1 MRIAGVAVSSTA
13 IGKQGSGAEHQH
25 LAHVVFIA
33 GAAAV
38 GGFLFGYDSSN
49 INGAVLGIQKH
60 FEVGQAATGLTVSS
74 ALIGSAVG
82 AWFGGLLSDRIGRI
96 RTMQLAA
103 VLFLVSAIGAMF
115 PFSIW
120 DLAIWR
126 VVGGIAIGVASV
138 IGPAYI
144 AEVAPPAY
152 RGRLAS
158 LQQLAIVLGI
168 GVSALVNWVI
178 KDFAPLGPDGSH
190 DLNGSLGGL
199 EPWQWML
206 GAAAVPAI
214 IYFVLASVIPESPH
228 YLLSIGK
235 TGKARAV
242 LSEVEGIEDDEALDA
257 KVADLRRGMR
267 TERRSSVKSLLGGR
281 FGLLPI
287 VWVGIALA
295 VFQQFVGINVIFYY
309 SDTLWHSVGQNTD
322 SLLISMVSPVINIIG
337 TFIAIAFIDRVGR
350 KPLLLIGSVG
360 MAIGLGV
367 AAIAF
372 GNSVKVNGELSLPG
386 AWGPVALVF
395 ANVFVLSFALS
406 WGVILWVL
414 LGEMFPLRIRGAA
427 LAVGT
432 AANWV
437 ANWLVTVSFPSM
449 GDWNLSVTYWIY
461 AAFALLSIPFVLRFI
476 RETKGTALENVA

>member
-1 MRIAGVAVSSTA
+1 MSSATTGERAG
-13 IGKQGSGAEHQH
+13 QQH

-49 INGAVLGIQKH
+49 INGAVLGIQRH
-60 FEVGQAATGLTVSS
+60 FEVGDGVTGLTVSS

-103 VLFLVSAIGAMF
+103 VLFLVSALGAMF
-115 PFSIW
+115 PFSVW

-178 KDFAPLGPDGSH
+178 KALAPVGADGTH
-190 DLNGSLGGL
+190 DLNGNLGGI

-206 GAAAVPAI
+206 GAAAVPAV
-214 IYFVLASVIPESPH
+214 IYFVLASIIPESPH
-228 YLLSIGK
+228 FLLANGK
-235 TGKARAV
+235 IDKARKV
-242 LSEVEGIEDDEALDA
+242 LREVEGGDADA
-257 KVADLRRGMR
+257 KLEDI
-267 TERRSSVKSLLGGR
+267 RRSLKTEKRSKVRDLVGGK

-337 TFIAIAFIDRVGR
+337 TFIAIAFIDKVGR

-360 MAIGLGV
+360 MLIGLGV

-372 GNSVKVNGELSLPG
+372 GNAQTVNGDLTLPG

-395 ANVFVLSFALS
+395 ANLFVISFAMS
-406 WGVILWVL
+406 WGVILWVM

-427 LAVGT
+427 LAIGT

-437 ANWLVTVSFPSM
+437 ANWAVTVSFPSM
-449 GDWNLSVTYWIY
+449 AGWNLSITYWIY
-461 AAFALLSIPFVLRFI
+461 AAFALLSIPFALKFV
-476 RETKGTALENVA
+476 RETKGTAIEDVS

>member
-1 MRIAGVAVSSTA
+1 M
-13 IGKQGSGAEHQH
+13 
-25 LAHVVFIA
+25 FIA

-49 INGAVLGIQKH
+49 INGAVLGIQRH
-60 FEVGQAATGLTVSS
+60 FEVGDGVTGLTVSS

-103 VLFLVSAIGAMF
+103 VLFLVSALGAMF
-115 PFSIW
+115 PFSVW

-178 KDFAPLGPDGSH
+178 KAVAPVGADGAH
-190 DLNGSLGGL
+190 DLNGNLGGI

-206 GAAAVPAI
+206 GAAAVPAV
-214 IYFVLASVIPESPH
+214 IYFVLASIIPESPH
-228 YLLSIGK
+228 FLLANGK
-235 TGKARAV
+235 IDKARKV
-242 LSEVEGIEDDEALDA
+242 LREVEGGDVDTKLEDI
-257 KVADLRRGMR
+257 RRSLR
-267 TERRSSVKSLLGGR
+267 TEKRSTVRDLVGGR

-337 TFIAIAFIDRVGR
+337 TFIAIAFIDKVGR
-350 KPLLLIGSVG
+350 KPLLLIGSAG
-360 MAIGLGV
+360 MLVGLGV

-372 GNSVKVNGELSLPG
+372 GNAVTVNGELSLPG

-395 ANVFVLSFALS
+395 ANLFVISFAMS
-406 WGVILWVL
+406 WGVILWVM

-437 ANWLVTVSFPSM
+437 ANWAVTVSFPSM
-449 GDWNLSVTYWIY
+449 ADWNLSVTYWIY
-461 AAFALLSIPFVLRFI
+461 AAFALLSIPFALRFV
-476 RETKGTALENVA
+476 RETKGTAIEDVS

>member
-1 MRIAGVAVSSTA
+1 MAEVVPSERAG
-13 IGKQGSGAEHQH
+13 QQH

-60 FEVGQAATGLTVSS
+60 FEVGAAATGLTVSS

-103 VLFLVSAIGAMF
+103 VLFFISALGAMF
-115 PFSIW
+115 PFGIW
-120 DLAIWR
+120 DLALWR
-126 VVGGIAIGVASV
+126 VIGGAAIGVASV
-138 IGPAYI
+138 IGPSYI

-178 KDFAPLGPDGSH
+178 KAFAPVRPDGSH
-190 DLNGSLGGL
+190 DLNGELGGL
-199 EPWQWML
+199 EAWQWML
-206 GAAAVPAI
+206 GAAAVPAV

-235 TGKARAV
+235 LDRAREV
-242 LSEVEGIEDDEALDA
+242 LAEVEGADEVETKL
-257 KVADLRRGMR
+257 ADIRRGLR
-267 TERRSSVKSLLGGR
+267 TEKQSKVRDLLGGR
-281 FGLLPI
+281 FGLLPV

-322 SLLISMVSPVINIIG
+322 SLLISMVSPVINILG

-350 KPLLLIGSVG
+350 KPLLLVGSVG

-372 GNSVKVNGELSLPG
+372 GHAQRVNGDLTLPG

-414 LGEMFPLRIRGAA
+414 LGEMFPLRIRSAA

-449 GDWNLSVTYWIY
+449 SDWNLSATYWIY
-461 AAFALLSIPFVLRFI
+461 AAFALLSIPFTLKFI
-476 RETKGTALENVA
+476 RETKGTSIEGVV

>member
-1 MRIAGVAVSSTA
+1 MSLSTTGERAG
-13 IGKQGSGAEHQH
+13 QQH

-49 INGAVLGIQKH
+49 INGAVLGIQEH
-60 FEVGQAATGLTVSS
+60 FNVGDGVTGLTVSS

-82 AWFGGLLSDRIGRI
+82 AWFGGMLSDRIGRI

-103 VLFLVSAIGAMF
+103 ILFLVSALGAMF
-115 PFSIW
+115 PFSVW

-126 VVGGIAIGVASV
+126 VVGGVAIGVASV

-178 KDFAPLGPDGSH
+178 KDLAPLGADGSH

-214 IYFVLASVIPESPH
+214 VYFVLASIIPESPH

-235 TGKARAV
+235 TAKARKV
-242 LSEVEGIEDDEALDA
+242 LADVEGGDVDA
-257 KVADLRRGMR
+257 KLEDIQRGLR
-267 TERRSSVKSLLGGR
+267 TEHKSKVRDLVGGKL
-281 FGLLPI
+281 GLLPI

-337 TFIAIAFIDRVGR
+337 TFIAIAFIDKVGR

-360 MAIGLGV
+360 MLIGLGV

-372 GNSVKVNGELSLPG
+372 GNAQTVNGDLTLPG

-395 ANVFVLSFALS
+395 ANLFVISFAMS
-406 WGVILWVL
+406 WGVILWVM
-414 LGEMFPLRIRGAA
+414 LGEMFPLRIRSAA
-427 LAVGT
+427 LAIGT

-437 ANWLVTVSFPSM
+437 ANWAVTVSFPSM
-449 GDWNLSVTYWIY
+449 ADWNLSVTYWIY
-461 AAFALLSIPFVLRFI
+461 AAFALLSIPFALKFV
-476 RETKGTALENVA
+476 RETKGTALEDVS

>member
-1 MRIAGVAVSSTA
+1 MSTA
-13 IGKQGSGAEHQH
+13 SAGERTGQQH

-49 INGAVLGIQKH
+49 INGAVLGIQRH
-60 FEVGQAATGLTVSS
+60 FDVGEGVTGLTVSS

-82 AWFGGLLSDRIGRI
+82 AWFGGVLSRRVGRI

-103 VLFLVSAIGAMF
+103 VLFFVSAIGAMF
-115 PFSIW
+115 PFAVW

-126 VVGGIAIGVASV
+126 VVGGVAIGVASV

-168 GVSALVNWVI
+168 GMSALVNWVI
-178 KDFAPLGPDGSH
+178 KDSSPIGADGTH
-190 DLNGSLGGL
+190 DINGTLGGI
-199 EPWQWML
+199 EAWQWML

-214 IYFVLASVIPESPH
+214 VYFVLASVIPESPH
-228 YLLSIGK
+228 YLVSIGK
-235 TGKARAV
+235 IDKARAV
-242 LSEVEGIEDDEALDA
+242 LAQVEGDAAEAKL
-257 KVADLRRGMR
+257 ADIRRELRS
-267 TERRSSVKSLLGGR
+267 ERRPAVRDIIGGR

-287 VWVGIALA
+287 VWIGIALA
-295 VFQQFVGINVIFYY
+295 AFQQFVGINVIFYY

-322 SLLISMVSPVINIIG
+322 SLLISMVSPTINILG
-337 TFIAIAFIDRVGR
+337 TFIAIAFIDRIGR
-350 KPLLLIGSVG
+350 KPLLLIGSFG
-360 MAIGLGV
+360 MAVGLGV
-367 AAIAF
+367 AAVAF
-372 GNSVKVNGELSLPG
+372 GNAVTVDGSLHLPG

-414 LGEMFPLRIRGAA
+414 LGEMFPLRIREAA

-432 AANWV
+432 AANWI

-449 GDWNLSVTYWIY
+449 GTWNLGVTYWIY
-461 AAFALLSIPFVLRFI
+461 AGFAVLSIPFVLRFI
-476 RETKGTALENVA
+476 KETKGTAIEDVR

>member
-1 MRIAGVAVSSTA
+1 MSLVTTGERAG
-13 IGKQGSGAEHQH
+13 QHH

-49 INGAVLGIQKH
+49 INGAVLGIQQH
-60 FEVGQAATGLTVSS
+60 FQVGDGVTGLTVSS
-74 ALIGSAVG
+74 ALIGSAAG
-82 AWFGGLLSDRIGRI
+82 AWFGGMLSDRVGRI

-103 VLFLVSAIGAMF
+103 VLFLISAIGAMF
-115 PFSIW
+115 PFSVW

-126 VVGGIAIGVASV
+126 IVGGIAIGVAAV

-152 RGRLAS
+152 RGRLGS

-178 KDFAPLGPDGSH
+178 KDLAPAH
-190 DLNGSLGGL
+190 DLNGSLGGI

-206 GAAAVPAI
+206 GAAAIPAI
-214 IYFVLASVIPESPH
+214 VYFVLASVIPESPH

-235 TGKARAV
+235 TERARKV
-242 LSEVEGIEDDEALDA
+242 LAEVEGADIDTKLEDI
-257 KVADLRRGMR
+257 RRGLR
-267 TERRSSVKSLLGGR
+267 IEKRSKIRDLVGGR

-337 TFIAIAFIDRVGR
+337 TFIAIAFIDRIGR

-372 GNSVKVNGELSLPG
+372 GNSVTVNGQLSLPG

-395 ANVFVLSFALS
+395 ANVFVISFALS
-406 WGVILWVL
+406 WGVILWVM
-414 LGEMFPLRIRGAA
+414 LGEMFPLRIRSAA
-427 LAVGT
+427 LAIGT

-437 ANWLVTVSFPSM
+437 ANWAVTVSFPSM
-449 GDWNLSVTYWIY
+449 AAWNLSTTYWIY
-461 AAFALLSIPFVLRFI
+461 AAFAILSIPFALKFVS
-476 RETKGTALENVA
+476 ETKGTAIEDVH

>member
-1 MRIAGVAVSSTA
+1 MSDLASGERAG
-13 IGKQGSGAEHQH
+13 QQH

-49 INGAVLGIQKH
+49 INGAVLGIQNH
-60 FEVGQAATGLTVSS
+60 FDVGAAATGLTVSS

-103 VLFLVSAIGAMF
+103 VLFFISAFGAMF
-115 PFSIW
+115 PFGIV
-120 DLAIWR
+120 DLALWR

-178 KDFAPLGPDGSH
+178 KDVSPTAADGSH

-206 GAAAVPAI
+206 GAAAVPAVL
-214 IYFVLASVIPESPH
+214 YFVLASIIPESPH

-235 TGKARAV
+235 TEKARKV
-242 LSEVEGIEDDEALDA
+242 LAEVEGEDVVEAKL
-257 KVADLRRGMR
+257 ADIQRGLR
-267 TERRSSVKSLLGGR
+267 TERRPKVRDLLGGR

-322 SLLISMVSPVINIIG
+322 SLLISMVSPVINILG

-360 MAIGLGV
+360 MAIGLG
-367 AAIAF
+367 AAAVAF
-372 GNSVKVNGELSLPG
+372 GHAQTVHGELSLPG

-414 LGEMFPLRIRGAA
+414 LGEIFPLRIRSAA
-427 LAVGT
+427 LAIGT

-449 GDWNLSVTYWIY
+449 SDWNLSATYWIY
-461 AAFALLSIPFVLRFI
+461 AAFALLSIPFALKFV
-476 RETKGTALENVA
+476 RETKGTAIEDVS

>member
-1 MRIAGVAVSSTA
+1 VSTTSAT
-13 IGKQGSGAEHQH
+13 GERVQQHQ

-49 INGAVLGIQKH
+49 INGAVLGIQHH
-60 FEVGQAATGLTVSS
+60 FSVGAEVTGVTVSS
-74 ALIGSAVG
+74 ALIGSAAG

-103 VLFLVSAIGAMF
+103 VLFLVSAIGSMV
-115 PFSIW
+115 PFSVW
-120 DLAIWR
+120 DLAAWR
-126 VVGGIAIGVASV
+126 VIGGIAIGVASV
-138 IGPAYI
+138 IGPSYI

-168 GVSALVNWVI
+168 AVSALVNWVI
-178 KDFAPLGPDGSH
+178 KALAPVGPDGSH
-190 DLNGSLGGL
+190 DLNGPLFGL
-199 EPWQWML
+199 EAWQWML
-206 GAAAVPAI
+206 GAAAIPAI
-214 IYFVLASVIPESPH
+214 VYLVLASIIPESPH
-228 YLLSIGK
+228 YLVS
-235 TGKARAV
+235 TGRVEKARKV
-242 LSEVEGIEDDEALDA
+242 LESVEGDEADA
-257 KVADLRRGMR
+257 KLADIQRGLH
-267 TERRSSVKSLLGGR
+267 TEAKPRVRDLAGGR
-281 FGLLPI
+281 FGLLPV

-322 SLLISMVSPVINIIG
+322 SLLISMVSPTINIIG
-337 TFIAIAFIDRVGR
+337 TFIAIAFIDKVGR
-350 KPLLLIGSVG
+350 KPLLLVGSAG
-360 MAIGLGV
+360 MVIGLGV

-372 GNSVKVNGELSLPG
+372 GNAVTVGGELTLPG
-386 AWGPVALVF
+386 VWGPVALVF
-395 ANVFVLSFALS
+395 ANVFVLTFALS

-414 LGEMFPLRIRGAA
+414 LAEMFPLRIRGAA

-437 ANWLVTVSFPSM
+437 ANWVVTVSFPSM

-461 AAFALLSIPFVLRFI
+461 TAFALLSIPFTLKFI
-476 RETKGTALENVA
+476 KETKGTAIEDMN

>member
-1 MRIAGVAVSSTA
+1 MAVGGTSTGERAG
-13 IGKQGSGAEHQH
+13 QQH

-49 INGAVLGIQKH
+49 INGAVLGLQRH
-60 FEVGQAATGLTVSS
+60 FQVGEGVTGLTVSS
-74 ALIGSAVG
+74 ALIGSAIG
-82 AWFGGLLSDRIGRI
+82 AWFGGLLADRIGRI

-103 VLFLVSAIGAMF
+103 VLFFVSAIGAMF
-115 PFSIW
+115 PFGVW

-168 GVSALVNWVI
+168 GISALVNWVV
-178 KDFAPLGPDGSH
+178 KDMSPIGPDGRH
-190 DLNGSLGGL
+190 DINGELGGL
-199 EPWQWML
+199 EAWQWML
-206 GAAAVPAI
+206 GAAAIPAVL
-214 IYFVLASVIPESPH
+214 YFLLASIIPESPH

-235 TGKARAV
+235 TDRARKV
-242 LSEVEGIEDDEALDA
+242 LAEVEGAENIDA
-257 KVADLRRGMR
+257 KIADIRRSLH
-267 TERRSSVKSLLGGR
+267 TERRSRARDLLDR
-281 FGLLPI
+281 RHGLLPI
-287 VWVGIALA
+287 VWVGIGLA

-309 SDTLWHSVGQNTD
+309 SDTLWRSVGQNTD
-322 SLLISMVSPVINIIG
+322 SLLISMVSPTINIIG

-360 MAIGLGV
+360 MAVGLG
-367 AAIAF
+367 AAAVAF
-372 GNSVKVNGELSLPG
+372 GNARTVNGELALPG
-386 AWGPVALVF
+386 MWGPIALIS
-395 ANVFVLSFALS
+395 ANLFVLSFALS

-414 LGEMFPLRIRGAA
+414 LGEMFPLRIRSAA

-449 GDWNLSVTYWIY
+449 ARWNLSVTYWVY
-461 AAFALLSIPFVLRFI
+461 TAFALLSIPFVLRFV
-476 RETKGTALENVA
+476 RETKGTPLEDIG

>member
-1 MRIAGVAVSSTA
+1 VSSSTSTGERA
-13 IGKQGSGAEHQH
+13 NEQH
-25 LAHVVFIA
+25 LAHVIFIA

-49 INGAVLGIQKH
+49 INGAVIGIRQH
-60 FEVGQAATGLTVSS
+60 FGVGEAITGLTVSS

-82 AWFGGLLSDRIGRI
+82 AWFGGLLSTKIGRI

-103 VLFLVSAIGAMF
+103 ALFFVSAIGAMF
-115 PFSIW
+115 PFSVW
-120 DLAIWR
+120 DLALWR

-178 KDFAPLGPDGSH
+178 KDMSPVRADGTHDINGMLGFVES
-190 DLNGSLGGL
+190 
-199 EPWQWML
+199 WQWML
-206 GAAAVPAI
+206 GAAAIPAVL
-214 IYFVLASVIPESPH
+214 YFVLASIIPESPH
-228 YLLSIGK
+228 YLISIGK
-235 TGKARAV
+235 LAKARKV
-242 LSEVEGIEDDEALDA
+242 LAEIEGEDAADA
-257 KVADLRRGMR
+257 KLADIQRGLRSETKSKVSDLR
-267 TERRSSVKSLLGGR
+267 GGR

-287 VWVGIALA
+287 VWIGIALA

-322 SLLISMVSPVINIIG
+322 SLLISLVSPAINILG
-337 TFIAIAFIDRVGR
+337 TFIAIAFIDRLGR

-360 MAIGLGV
+360 MVIGLGV
-367 AAIAF
+367 AAFAF
-372 GNSVKVNGELSLPG
+372 GHADKVNGELSLPG
-386 AWGPVALVF
+386 AWGPIALVF
-395 ANVFVLSFALS
+395 ANIFVLSFALS
-406 WGVILWVL
+406 WGVMLWVL
-414 LGEMFPLRIRGAA
+414 LGEMFPMRIRGAA

-437 ANWLVTVSFPSM
+437 ANWIVTVSFPSM
-449 GDWNLSVTYWIY
+449 GEWNLSVTYAIY
-461 AAFALLSIPFVLRFI
+461 AGFALLSIPFVVKFI
-476 RETKGTALENVA
+476 KETKGTALEDVA

>member
-1 MRIAGVAVSSTA
+1 MTDV
-13 IGKQGSGAEHQH
+13 GSGERAGQQH

-60 FEVGQAATGLTVSS
+60 FDVGAAATGLTVSS

-96 RTMQLAA
+96 RTMQIAA
-103 VLFLVSAIGAMF
+103 ILFLVSALGAMF
-115 PFSIW
+115 PFGIW
-120 DLAIWR
+120 DLALWR

-178 KDFAPLGPDGSH
+178 KDAAPALADGSH

-199 EPWQWML
+199 EAWQWML
-206 GAAAVPAI
+206 GAAAVPAVL
-214 IYFVLASVIPESPH
+214 YFVLASIIPESPH

-235 TGKARAV
+235 DAKARKV
-242 LSEVEGIEDDEALDA
+242 LADVEGAAGEAGLDA
-257 KVADLRRGMR
+257 KLADIRRGLR
-267 TERRSSVKSLLGGR
+267 TARRSTVRDLVGGK
-281 FGLLPI
+281 FGLLPV
-287 VWVGIALA
+287 VWIGIALA
-295 VFQQFVGINVIFYY
+295 AFQQFVGINVIFYY

-372 GNSVKVNGELSLPG
+372 GNAQTVNGELSLPG

-395 ANVFVLSFALS
+395 ANVFVISFALS

-427 LAVGT
+427 LAIGT

-449 GDWNLSVTYWIY
+449 GNWNLSATYWIY
-461 AAFALLSIPFVLRFI
+461 AAFALLSIPFALKFI
-476 RETKGTALENVA
+476 RETKGTAIEDVS

>member
-1 MRIAGVAVSSTA
+1 MTDTTTDGPPVGDKSA
-13 IGKQGSGAEHQH
+13 QQH

-49 INGAVLGIQKH
+49 INGAVLGIRQH
-60 FEVGQAATGLTVSS
+60 FNVGAGVTGLTVSS

-82 AWFGGLLSDRIGRI
+82 AWFGGLLSDKIGRI

-103 VLFLVSAIGAMF
+103 VLFLISAVGAMF
-115 PFSIW
+115 PFSVW

-126 VVGGIAIGVASV
+126 VIGGIAIGIASV

-168 GVSALVNWVI
+168 GVSALVNWVV
-178 KDFAPLGPDGSH
+178 KDLAPVAADGSH
-190 DLNGSLGGL
+190 NLNGNLGGL
-199 EPWQWML
+199 ESWQWML
-206 GAAAVPAI
+206 GAAGIPAI
-214 IYFVLASVIPESPH
+214 VYFVLASIIPESPH

-235 TGKARAV
+235 VDKARKVIA
-242 LSEVEGIEDDEALDA
+242 EVEGEENADA
-257 KVADLRRGMR
+257 KLADIQRGLKR
-267 TERRSSVKSLLGGR
+267 EEKSSVRNLLGGR

-287 VWVGIALA
+287 VWIGIALA

-322 SLLISMVSPVINIIG
+322 SLLISMVSPVINILG

-367 AAIAF
+367 AALAF
-372 GNSVKVNGELSLPG
+372 GHADKVNGELSLPG
-386 AWGPVALVF
+386 VWGPIALVF
-395 ANVFVLSFALS
+395 ANIFVLSFALS

-437 ANWLVTVSFPSM
+437 ANWVVTVSFPSM
-449 GDWNLSVTYWIY
+449 SNWNLSFTYWIY
-461 AAFALLSIPFVLRFI
+461 TAFALLSIPFALKFI
-476 RETKGTALENVA
+476 KETKGTSIEDVV

>member
-1 MRIAGVAVSSTA
+1 MSVPTTGERAG
-13 IGKQGSGAEHQH
+13 QQH

-49 INGAVLGIQKH
+49 INGAVLGIQHH
-60 FEVGQAATGLTVSS
+60 FQVGDGVTGLTVSS

-115 PFSIW
+115 PFSVW

-178 KDFAPLGPDGSH
+178 KDLAPTGADGSH
-190 DLNGSLGGL
+190 DLNGSLGGI

-214 IYFVLASVIPESPH
+214 VYFVLASVIPESPH

-235 TGKARAV
+235 TQKARKV
-242 LSEVEGIEDDEALDA
+242 LAEVEGGDVDA
-257 KVADLRRGMR
+257 KLADIRRNLRV
-267 TERRSSVKSLLGGR
+267 EKRSKVRDLVGGK

-350 KPLLLIGSVG
+350 KPLLLIGSAG
-360 MAIGLGV
+360 MTIGLAV

-372 GNSVKVNGELSLPG
+372 GNAVTVNGDLSLPG
-386 AWGPVALVF
+386 AWGPIALVF
-395 ANVFVLSFALS
+395 ANLFVISFALS
-406 WGVILWVL
+406 WGVILWVM
-414 LGEMFPLRIRGAA
+414 LGEMFPLRIRSAA
-427 LAVGT
+427 LAIGT
-432 AANWV
+432 AANWI
-437 ANWLVTVSFPSM
+437 ANWIVTVSFPSM
-449 GDWNLSVTYWIY
+449 AAWSLSTTYWIY
-461 AAFALLSIPFVLRFI
+461 AAFAILSIPFALKFV
-476 RETKGTALENVA
+476 RETKGTAIEDVR

>member
-1 MRIAGVAVSSTA
+1 M
-13 IGKQGSGAEHQH
+13 
-25 LAHVVFIA
+25 FIA

-49 INGAVLGIQKH
+49 INGAVLGIQRH
-60 FEVGQAATGLTVSS
+60 FEVGDGVTGLTVSS

-103 VLFLVSAIGAMF
+103 VLFLVSALGAMF
-115 PFSIW
+115 PFSVW

-178 KDFAPLGPDGSH
+178 KALAPIGADGTH
-190 DLNGSLGGL
+190 DLNGNLGGI

-206 GAAAVPAI
+206 GAAAVPAV
-214 IYFVLASVIPESPH
+214 IYFVLASIIPESPH
-228 YLLSIGK
+228 FLLANGK
-235 TGKARAV
+235 IDKARKV
-242 LSEVEGIEDDEALDA
+242 LREVEGGDVDTKLDDI
-257 KVADLRRGMR
+257 RRSLR
-267 TERRSSVKSLLGGR
+267 TEKRSKVRDLVGGR

-360 MAIGLGV
+360 MLVGLGV

-372 GNSVKVNGELSLPG
+372 GNAVTVGGELSLPG
-386 AWGPVALVF
+386 AWGPIALVF
-395 ANVFVLSFALS
+395 ANLFVISFAMS
-406 WGVILWVL
+406 WGVILWVM

-437 ANWLVTVSFPSM
+437 ANWAVTVSFPSM
-449 GDWNLSVTYWIY
+449 AGWNLSVTYWIY
-461 AAFALLSIPFVLRFI
+461 AAFALLSIPFALRFV
-476 RETKGTALENVA
+476 RETKGTAIEDVS

>member
-1 MRIAGVAVSSTA
+1 MSSTTTGERA
-13 IGKQGSGAEHQH
+13 GQQH

-49 INGAVLGIQKH
+49 INGAVLGIQRH
-60 FEVGQAATGLTVSS
+60 FEVGDGVTGLTVSS

-103 VLFLVSAIGAMF
+103 VLFLVSALGAMF
-115 PFSIW
+115 PFSVW

-178 KDFAPLGPDGSH
+178 KALAPIGADGTH
-190 DLNGSLGGL
+190 DLNGNLGGI

-206 GAAAVPAI
+206 GAAAVPAV
-214 IYFVLASVIPESPH
+214 IYFVLASIIPESPH
-228 YLLSIGK
+228 FLLANGK
-235 TGKARAV
+235 IDKARKV
-242 LSEVEGIEDDEALDA
+242 LREVEGGDVDTKLDDI
-257 KVADLRRGMR
+257 RRSLR
-267 TERRSSVKSLLGGR
+267 TEKRSKVRDLVGGR

-360 MAIGLGV
+360 MLVGLGV

-372 GNSVKVNGELSLPG
+372 GNAVTVGGELSLPG
-386 AWGPVALVF
+386 AWGPIALVF
-395 ANVFVLSFALS
+395 ANLFVISFAMS
-406 WGVILWVL
+406 WGVILWVM

-437 ANWLVTVSFPSM
+437 ANWAVTVSFPSM
-449 GDWNLSVTYWIY
+449 AGWNLSVTYWIY
-461 AAFALLSIPFVLRFI
+461 AAFALLSIPFALRFV
-476 RETKGTALENVA
+476 RETKGTAIEDVS

>member
-1 MRIAGVAVSSTA
+1 VSGTTAGERAD
-13 IGKQGSGAEHQH
+13 QQH

-49 INGAVLGIQKH
+49 INGAVIGIRQH
-60 FEVGQAATGLTVSS
+60 FGVGEGVTGLTVSS
-74 ALIGSAVG
+74 ALIGSAIG

-103 VLFLVSAIGAMF
+103 ALFFVSAIGAMF
-115 PFSIW
+115 PFSVW

-144 AEVAPPAY
+144 AEVAPAAY

-178 KDFAPLGPDGSH
+178 KDLSPLGTDGSH
-190 DLNGSLGGL
+190 DINGKLGGI
-199 EPWQWML
+199 EAWQWML
-206 GAAAVPAI
+206 GAAAVPAVL
-214 IYFVLASVIPESPH
+214 YFVLASIIPESPH

-235 TGKARAV
+235 TEKARKV
-242 LSEVEGIEDDEALDA
+242 LADIGDDDSADTKLADIRRGLRTETKS
-257 KVADLRRGMR
+257 KVRDLR
-267 TERRSSVKSLLGGR
+267 GR

-287 VWVGIALA
+287 VWIGIGLA

-322 SLLISMVSPVINIIG
+322 SLLISLVSPAINILG
-337 TFIAIAFIDRVGR
+337 TFIAIAFIDRLGR
-350 KPLLLIGSVG
+350 KPLLLIGSAG
-360 MAIGLGV
+360 MVLGLGV
-367 AAIAF
+367 AALAF
-372 GNSVKVNGELSLPG
+372 AHADKVNGELTLPG
-386 AWGPVALVF
+386 AWGPIALIF
-395 ANVFVLSFALS
+395 ANFFVLSFALS
-406 WGVILWVL
+406 WGVMLWVL
-414 LGEMFPLRIRGAA
+414 LGEMFPMRIRGAA

-437 ANWLVTVSFPSM
+437 ANWIVTVSFPSM
-449 GDWNLSVTYWIY
+449 GDWNLSVTYAIY
-461 AAFALLSIPFVLRFI
+461 AAFALLSIPFVVKFI
-476 RETKGTALENVA
+476 RETKGTALEDVN

>member
-1 MRIAGVAVSSTA
+1 MSSTSA
-13 IGKQGSGAEHQH
+13 AERADQQH

-49 INGAVLGIQKH
+49 INGAVIGIRQH
-60 FEVGQAATGLTVSS
+60 FDVGEGVTGLTVSS
-74 ALIGSAVG
+74 ALIGSAIG

-103 VLFLVSAIGAMF
+103 ALFFVSAIGAMF
-115 PFSIW
+115 PFSVW

-144 AEVAPPAY
+144 AEVAPAAY

-178 KDFAPLGPDGSH
+178 KDLSPLGADGSH
-190 DLNGSLGGL
+190 DINGKLGGI
-199 EPWQWML
+199 EAWQWML
-206 GAAAVPAI
+206 GAAAAPAVL
-214 IYFVLASVIPESPH
+214 YFVLASIIPESPH

-235 TGKARAV
+235 TAKARKV
-242 LSEVEGIEDDEALDA
+242 LADIGGEDAADA
-257 KVADLRRGMR
+257 KLADIRRGLRTETKSKVRDLR
-267 TERRSSVKSLLGGR
+267 GR

-287 VWVGIALA
+287 VWIGIGLA

-322 SLLISMVSPVINIIG
+322 SLLISLVSPAINILG
-337 TFIAIAFIDRVGR
+337 TFIAIAFIDRLGR
-350 KPLLLIGSVG
+350 KPLLLIGSAG
-360 MAIGLGV
+360 MVIGLGV
-367 AAIAF
+367 AALAF
-372 GNSVKVNGELSLPG
+372 AHADKVNGELSLPG
-386 AWGPVALVF
+386 VWGPVALIF
-395 ANVFVLSFALS
+395 ANFFVLSFALS
-406 WGVILWVL
+406 WGVMLWVL
-414 LGEMFPLRIRGAA
+414 LGEMFPMRIRGAA

-437 ANWLVTVSFPSM
+437 ANWIVTVSFPSM
-449 GDWNLSVTYWIY
+449 GDWNLSVTYAIY
-461 AAFALLSIPFVLRFI
+461 AAFALLSIPFVVKFI
-476 RETKGTALENVA
+476 RETKGTALEDVN

>member
-1 MRIAGVAVSSTA
+1 VSSTTTGERA
-13 IGKQGSGAEHQH
+13 GQQH

-49 INGAVLGIQKH
+49 INGAVLGIQHH
-60 FEVGQAATGLTVSS
+60 FQVGAGVTGLTVSS
-74 ALIGSAVG
+74 ALIGSAIG

-103 VLFLVSAIGAMF
+103 VLFLVSALGAMF
-115 PFSIW
+115 PFGIL

-178 KDFAPLGPDGSH
+178 KDLAPVGADGSH
-190 DLNGSLGGL
+190 NLNGSLGGL

-214 IYFVLASVIPESPH
+214 VYFVLASVIPESPH
-228 YLLSIGK
+228 YLLSVGNTK
-235 TGKARAV
+235 RARKV
-242 LSEVEGIEDDEALDA
+242 LAEVESGDVDA
-257 KVADLRRGMR
+257 KLEDIGRSLR
-267 TERRSSVKSLLGGR
+267 TEQRSKIRDVVGGR

-322 SLLISMVSPVINIIG
+322 SLLISMVSPVINILG

-360 MAIGLGV
+360 MTIGLGV

-372 GNSVKVNGELSLPG
+372 SNAVKVNGELSLPG
-386 AWGPVALVF
+386 AWGPIALVF
-395 ANVFVLSFALS
+395 ANLFVISFALS

-414 LGEMFPLRIRGAA
+414 LGEMFPMRIRSAA
-427 LAVGT
+427 LAIGT

-437 ANWLVTVSFPSM
+437 ANWAVTVSFPSM
-449 GDWNLSVTYWIY
+449 SNWSLSTTYWIY
-461 AAFALLSIPFVLRFI
+461 AAFALLSIPFALKFV
-476 RETKGTALENVA
+476 RETKGTAIEDVS

>member
-1 MRIAGVAVSSTA
+1 VSSSTSTSERA
-13 IGKQGSGAEHQH
+13 NQQH
-25 LAHVVFIA
+25 LAHVIFIA

-49 INGAVLGIQKH
+49 INGAVIGIRQH
-60 FEVGQAATGLTVSS
+60 FGVGEAVTGLTVSS

-82 AWFGGLLSDRIGRI
+82 AWFGGLLSNKIGRI

-103 VLFLVSAIGAMF
+103 ALFFVSAIGAMF
-115 PFSIW
+115 PFSVW
-120 DLAIWR
+120 DLALWR

-144 AEVAPPAY
+144 AEVAPPVY

-178 KDFAPLGPDGSH
+178 KDASPVRADGTHDINGPLGFV
-190 DLNGSLGGL
+190 
-199 EPWQWML
+199 EAWQWML
-206 GAAAVPAI
+206 GAAALPAVL
-214 IYFVLASVIPESPH
+214 YFVLASIIPESPH

-235 TGKARAV
+235 IAKARKV
-242 LSEVEGIEDDEALDA
+242 LAGIDGEDVADA
-257 KVADLRRGMR
+257 KLADIQRGLRTETKSKVSDLR
-267 TERRSSVKSLLGGR
+267 GGR

-287 VWVGIALA
+287 VWIGIALA

-322 SLLISMVSPVINIIG
+322 SLLISLVSPAINILG
-337 TFIAIAFIDRVGR
+337 TFIAIAFIDRLGR

-360 MAIGLGV
+360 MVIGLGV

-372 GNSVKVNGELSLPG
+372 GHADKVNGELRLPG
-386 AWGPVALVF
+386 AWGPIALVF
-395 ANVFVLSFALS
+395 ANLFVLSFALS

-414 LGEMFPLRIRGAA
+414 LGEMFPMRIRGAA

-437 ANWLVTVSFPSM
+437 ANWIVTVSFPSM
-449 GDWNLSVTYWIY
+449 GDWNLSITYAIY
-461 AAFALLSIPFVLRFI
+461 AGFALVSIPFIVKFI
-476 RETKGTALENVA
+476 RETKGTALEDVA